1 MAQEAGLRD
10 KQKGGLRGAHHE
22 TLEKVESR
30 ERVEVGTT
38 EGVSDERTQP
48 WGWGCGRWHR
58 RAGHRDRQGVRPVRT
73 CLSKCHH
80 R

>member
-10 KQKGGLRGAHHE
+10 KQKGGPRGAHHE

-38 EGVSDERTQP
+38 EGVSDDHGVGVVEGGTGERDVGT
-48 WGWGCGRWHR
+48 GKG
-58 RAGHRDRQGVRPVRT
+58 
-73 CLSKCHH
+73 
-80 R
+80 